1 MNEPYGANLPCCRDA
16 RNDHSHNQGRDVLG
30 DFSAASKAHLLMLP
44 ASTTRLSP
52 KTGQCLAVERT
63 NVADE
68 VFDTL
73 AENPRGSAR
82 PFGSD
87 AGAPSAMGQW
97 QDGNSITFPEVSDR
111 LLSSEKP
118 GPSQDWDDAGRIA
131 RPHGSTCPV
140 ARCFA

>member
-1 MNEPYGANLPCCRDA
+1 MSSLTAQSTMDPRRSKRPFTQPRTGRTWRLFGGQQSAPLDA
-16 RNDHSHNQGRDVLG
+16 ARIYD
-30 DFSAASKAHLLMLP
+30 P
-44 ASTTRLSP
+44 PLSE
-52 KTGQCLAVERT
+52 TGQCLAVQRT